1 MSALALKRRQSGPLL
16 AADALRQRNFYHLY
30 ADIAG
35 YGILAGSTLA
45 FIAIYAARLGAASWQ
60 VGFFTAGPALVNL
73 LITLPMGRWIAR
85 RPLAALVYRSSLLHR
100 LFYPLLIP
108 VALFLPNPSGQI
120 WLLLA
125 VVLISSIPGVPL
137 SIGFNAL
144 FAEIVPDNW
153 RGTVAGRR
161 NALLALTMLISTL
174 LSGQILRVFD
184 PATGYALVFGLG
196 ALGAAYSSFHLARLR
211 LQNQQAPAPE
221 TAYQLL
227 GDAARAGR
235 PVLTPDAPLQRT
247 FALRSLL
254 HVPKLRLGSVLA
266 PLRTSFGPFLLAL
279 FFFHFAQFLP
289 GPLFSLFWVKEA
301 RIDDA
306 AISLINAVH
315 FTVMLLASLPLG
327 RLTRR
332 FGNRRLTALGSLS
345 LAAYP
350 FFTAI
355 STDLTLLLV
364 AAIVGGAV
372 WAILGGA
379 ISNRLLE
386 RIPEGDRPRH
396 LALYNLALNAA
407 VLGGSM
413 TGPALA
419 DVVGLRT
426 ALLAGAGLR
435 MLAGLVLW
443 RLDRKP

>member
-1 MSALALKRRQSGPLL
+1 MSAVALTHPGAAQDATARQ
-16 AADALRQRNFYHLY
+16 RRNFYHLY

-35 YGILAGSTLA
+35 YGLLAGSTLA
-45 FIAIYAARLGAASWQ
+45 FITIYAVRLGAASWQ
-60 VGFFTAGPALVNL
+60 VGFLTAGPALVNL
-73 LITLPMGRWIAR
+73 LITLPVGRWLAP
-85 RPLAALVYRSSLLHR
+85 RPLPRMVFLSSLLHR

-108 VALFLPNPSGQI
+108 VALFVPNATGQI

-125 VVLISSIPGVPL
+125 VVLLSSIPGVPL

-144 FAEIVPDNW
+144 FAEIVPEAW

-161 NALLALTMLISTL
+161 NALLALTMLVSTL
-174 LSGQILRVFD
+174 LSGQILRLSE
-184 PATGYALVFGLG
+184 PATGYALVFVLG
-196 ALGAAYSSFHLARLR
+196 ALGAGYSCYHLAQLR
-211 LQNQQAPAPE
+211 MDRRGPPSPD
-221 TAYQLL
+221 TAYQPL

-235 PVLTPDAPLQRT
+235 PVLAPDAPLQRT

-254 HVPKLRLGSVLA
+254 HVPTLQPGSVLA
-266 PLRTSFGPFLLAL
+266 PLRSSFGPFMLGL

-306 AISLINAVH
+306 AISLLNAVH
-315 FTVMLLASLPLG
+315 FTIMLLASLPLG

-332 FGNRRLTALGSLS
+332 FGNRRLVAVGSLT

-350 FFTAI
+350 LLTAV
-355 STDLTLLLV
+355 SAGMVTLLI
-364 AAIVGGAV
+364 ASIVGGAV

-386 RIPEGDRPRH
+386 RIPAGDRPRH

-407 VLGGSM
+407 ILVGAM
-413 TGPALA
+413 AGPALA
-419 DVVGLRT
+419 DVIGLRLG
-426 ALLAGAGLR
+426 LLTSAGLR
-435 MLAGLVLW
+435 LLAGLVLW
-443 RLDRKP
+443 QVDR